1 MSLCPP
7 TFRAERVFC
16 VIPTLATPQSANLRL
31 GTSGGT
37 GLFLAMITRPYKL
50 ILRLHRTPY
59 TTPQLRTCR
68 RSAAWTSR
76 QPNRSTTIVVRQI
89 ERRRNELRL
98 LARFDR
104 VSDLTSPSF
113 SRCWTACGGCEFAQ

>member
-16 VIPTLATPQSANLRL
+16 VIPTLATPRSASLRL

-37 GLFLAMITRPYKL
+37 GLFLAMTTRPCKL
-50 ILRLHRTPY
+50 IPRLHRTPY
-59 TTPQLRTCR
+59 ATTQLRTCHG
-68 RSAAWTSR
+68 SAAWTSR
-76 QPNRSTTIVVRQI
+76 QPNTSTTIVVRQI
-89 ERRRNELRL
+89 KWRRNELRL

-104 VSDLTSPSF
+104 ASDLTSTSS
-113 SRCWTACGGCEFAQ
+113 SRCWMACGGCELAQ